1 MHVHGCLLMEPKST
15 AMTSDIHAG
24 FNAKVPEFHL
34 NEQVLGSWCQQDENV
49 FEVLMKW
56 EQLIFQYPRE
66 FILLQSN
73 SFPCLWKGKNA
84 PRRTL
89 LQISKMWSK
98 KRLTCQMKL
107 LLISNNSNSASN
119 SASISLIS
127 CVHIPVIYGTFEA
140 SQVVPQKSGSL
151 KSCHVHQVHLRTGGI
166 PLPKVFVDFDI
177 INVHDRHANLAGKKH
192 DRKWMDAC

>member
-15 AMTSDIHAG
+15 AMKSDIHAG

-56 EQLIFQYPRE
+56 EQLIFQYPGE

-73 SFPCLWKGKNA
+73 SFPCVWKGKNA
-84 PRRTL
+84 PSRTL
-89 LQISKMWSK
+89 LQISKMRLVK

-107 LLISNNSNSASN
+107 LLITNNSNSASN

-127 CVHIPVIYGTFEA
+127 CFHIPVIHRTFEA
-140 SQVVPQKSGSL
+140 SQVVPQ
-151 KSCHVHQVHLRTGGI
+151 I
-166 PLPKVFVDFDI
+166 
-177 INVHDRHANLAGKKH
+177 
-192 DRKWMDAC
+192 